1 MTKLYKRTENGVT
14 AFVSKRQGLDEINH
28 AQMDGKRA
36 VHTMSSI
43 TRTDYDIEY
52 KDGRSVRLVLVDA
65 PAPEGFTQGQPV
77 VVQHPG
83 RPSFTGTVAHIHTAP
98 GYVAVRDDRRGDVI
112 THPTRFVSPAET
124 EEESE
129 AGPKAWTG
137 EPTRIITVKGKRY
150 AVSPIHPAPPWTVGA
165 TSGVTPAH
173 VDYWSERN
181 GKTFGATRSANGDAK
196 PGTVGRAIW
205 DAVNAG

>member
-1 MTKLYKRTENGVT
+1 MAKVFKRTENGT
-14 AFVSKRQGLDEINH
+14 LTFVAQREGLDEINH
-28 AQMDGKRA
+28 AMMEGKREVRA
-36 VHTMSSI
+36 MSSI

-52 KDGRSVRLVLVDA
+52 KDGRHVRLELVEA
-65 PAPEGFTQGQPV
+65 PAPEGFTQGQAV
-77 VVQHPG
+77 VVQRPG
-83 RPSFTGTVAHIHTAP
+83 QPSRTGTVAHIHTAP

-112 THPTRFVSPAET
+112 NHPTRFVSSAET

-137 EPTRIITVKGKRY
+137 EATRIVTVKGKRY
-150 AVSPIHPAPPWTVGA
+150 AVGPIHPARSWTVGA

-181 GKTFGATRSANGDAK
+181 GKTFGATRSTNGDAK

-205 DAVNAG
+205 DAVNR